1 MPLAKRIRRPY
12 FPQSAAG
19 WIDGRVQFVGQ
30 KTRKKAMRMVILVTA
45 LLMVLGFCF
54 CGSSSDQ
61 NSQCF
66 DYCDPLIFTVGL
78 SPASTSIPILG
89 SVAITGKTNNFND
102 KGARWWV
109 DESRT
114 QNRLDCAYTSL
125 SQSSF
130 DHCPFGYVI
139 YSAAQPPYSA
149 TYYASTVA
157 GTYHVGFAADPDDG
171 SGPRQTFAVV
181 TVTPK

>member
-1 MPLAKRIRRPY
+1 LR
-12 FPQSAAG
+12 SE
-19 WIDGRVQFVGQ
+19 FVGPNFPKAPPVGLTAGRKQ
-30 KTRKKAMRMVILVTA
+30 VGRTRKKAMRMVILVTA
-45 LLMVLGFCF
+45 LVMVLGLCF

-61 NSQCF
+61 NSQCGY

-114 QNRLDCAYTSL
+114 QNRLDCAYTTL
-125 SQSSF
+125 SQASF

-171 SGPRQTFAVV
+171 AGPRQTFAAV
-181 TVTPK
+181 TVIPK